1 MTAPVLRA
9 IVVGTGFGCRIQ
21 VPALRGAGFEVAA
34 LIGRDADRT
43 AQRAAANG
51 VARSFTDLDSA
62 IDETGAHLVVIS
74 TPPHTHAELALRAI
88 ARGLHVLCE
97 KPFARDSA
105 EASAM
110 LDAAQAAGTIHA
122 IGNEFRFVPQRAT
135 VARAIAEGMIGEPRF
150 ASLVQIMGF
159 LYVFTEKFPDWW
171 FDPEQG
177 GGWLGT
183 SASHTIDQVRAWLG
197 EFESVSASLTNV
209 STTRG
214 PVEDSFS
221 VLFRLRNGV
230 EGVMQQTAGAPGPLT
245 EITQLAGTK
254 GRIWI
259 DGPIVRLADAR
270 GERELTIP
278 PELDLPAPPP
288 LTSDPR
294 HQQLDWQL
302 MAHVEIGPYTQLCR
316 MLRAAITGEG
326 QVGPVK
332 LATFAD
338 GIANMAVIDAIRTSA
353 RNGGSLEKVLAN

>member
-1 MTAPVLRA
+1 
-9 IVVGTGFGCRIQ
+9 
-21 VPALRGAGFEVAA
+21 
-34 LIGRDADRT
+34 
-43 AQRAAANG
+43 
-51 VARSFTDLDSA
+51 
-62 IDETGAHLVVIS
+62 
-74 TPPHTHAELALRAI
+74 
-88 ARGLHVLCE
+88 
-97 KPFARDSA
+97 
-105 EASAM
+105 M

-150 ASLVQIMGF
+150 ASLVQIMSF
-159 LYVFTEKFPDWW
+159 LFAFTENFPDWW
-171 FDPEQG
+171 FDPDQG

-221 VLFRLRNGV
+221 VRFRLRNGLD
-230 EGVMQQTAGAPGPLT
+230 GVMQQTAGAPGPLT
-245 EITQLAGTK
+245 EITQVAGSR

-259 DGPIVRLADAR
+259 DGPVVRLADAR
-270 GERELTIP
+270 GERELSIP

-288 LTSDPR
+288 LTSDLR
-294 HQQLDWQL
+294 HQRLDWQL

-316 MLRAAITGEG
+316 TLRAAIRGEA
-326 QVGPVK
+326 QTGPVK

-338 GIANMAVIDAIRTSA
+338 GVANMAVIDAIRTSA
-353 RNGGSLEKVLAN
+353 GNGGSLERVLAN